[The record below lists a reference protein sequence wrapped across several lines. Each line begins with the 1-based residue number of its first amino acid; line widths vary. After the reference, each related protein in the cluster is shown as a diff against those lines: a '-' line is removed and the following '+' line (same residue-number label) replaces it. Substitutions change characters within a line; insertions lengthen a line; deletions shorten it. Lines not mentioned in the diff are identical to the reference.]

1 VVTGQPATADTPRD
15 RIETRVFLVLP
26 AEARE
31 WARDNGIPQLTLTNT
46 ASLPSGQS
54 AISNQPSAIRIT
66 RPDNGT
72 IYRITP
78 QTPIETQRIPVQ
90 AIVADGVK
98 LRTLTLLVDGQAIGE
113 FTTSPA
119 RTFWQL
125 QLGVHTITAKVIDEQ
140 GQTFESEAVRIV
152 VTQ

>member
-1 VVTGQPATADTPRD
+1 MNNEQLTMNNAQTADSNLQPPTSNFQV
-15 RIETRVFLVLP
+15 RV
-26 AEARE
+26 
-31 WARDNGIPQLTLTNT
+31 
-46 ASLPSGQS
+46 
-54 AISNQPSAIRIT
+54 T

-72 IYRITP
+72 IYRLTP

-98 LRTLTLLVDGQAIGE
+98 LRTLKLLVDGQSIGE
-113 FTTSPA
+113 FTASPA

-125 QLGVHTITAKVIDEQ
+125 QLGAHTLTARIVDEQ
-140 GQTFESEAVRIV
+140 GQMFESEPVRIV

>member
-1 VVTGQPATADTPRD
+1 MGAQITAFAQLPGSDPPAT
-15 RIETRVFLVLP
+15 
-26 AEARE
+26 
-31 WARDNGIPQLTLTNT
+31 NG
-46 ASLPSGQS
+46 
-54 AISNQPSAIRIT
+54 NQPSADSQALVRIT

-98 LRTLTLLVDGQAIGE
+98 LARLTLFVDEQAIGE

-119 RTFWQL
+119 RAFWML
-125 QLGVHTITAKVIDEQ
+125 QPGVHVILAQAIDEQ
-140 GQTFESEAVRIV
+140 GTVHESEAVRV
-152 VTQ
+152 TVTQ